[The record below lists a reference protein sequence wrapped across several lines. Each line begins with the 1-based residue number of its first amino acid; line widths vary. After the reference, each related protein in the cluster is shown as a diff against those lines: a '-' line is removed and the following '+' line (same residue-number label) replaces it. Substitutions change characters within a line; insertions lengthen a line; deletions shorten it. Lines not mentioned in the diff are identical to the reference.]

1 MGAGG
6 KIRELR
12 NEEILK
18 SVIRAKAEAVKA
30 VTACEGQIN
39 KADAFQEKEINTEEE
54 SKHLAEGDGVAP
66 GTPHSW
72 SVHAP
77 HLHPTG
83 LHAHL
88 CLKGHCTWAA
98 VG

>member
-1 MGAGG
+1 MDAGG

-12 NEEILK
+12 NEEVLK

-54 SKHLAEGDGVAP
+54 SKHLAEGDGVADM
-66 GTPHSW
+66 GCWYTEPHSLVCACPLPASNW
-72 SVHAP
+72 S
-77 HLHPTG
+77 PTK
-83 LHAHL
+83 HTSA
-88 CLKGHCTWAA
+88 
-98 VG
+98 

>member
-39 KADAFQEKEINTEEE
+39 KADAFQEKGINTEEE

-66 GTPHSW
+66 GTPSLI
-72 SVHAP
+72 P
-77 HLHPTG
+77 G
-83 LHAHL
+83 LCMPLTCIQLVSMRTSA
-88 CLKGHCTWAA
+88 
-98 VG
+98 